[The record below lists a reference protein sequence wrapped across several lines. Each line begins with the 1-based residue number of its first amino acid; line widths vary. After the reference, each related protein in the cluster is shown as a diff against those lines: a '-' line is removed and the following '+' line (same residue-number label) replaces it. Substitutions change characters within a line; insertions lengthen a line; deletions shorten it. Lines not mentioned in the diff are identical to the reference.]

1 MAIVQEIG
9 KQVKWLVAS
18 CRNDV
23 MGFITIGLV
32 VGVFVRI
39 FVFH

>member
-1 MAIVQEIG
+1 MKIVQEIG

-23 MGFITIGLV
+23 AGFIVIGMV
-32 VGVFVRI
+32 AGVFVRI